1 MKNWFLLQ
9 FRPNGHRLAERN
21 LKRQGFETFLPL
33 QEVTRR
39 RATRFF
45 NDLRPLF
52 PGYMFVA
59 ISEDS
64 APWRQINST
73 LGVSKLV
80 VMEKSPKPVPR
91 DLISELIQRC
101 DGGGV
106 LMPSPNLAPGATV
119 EILSGPFAHFVA
131 TIESISGEERVWVL
145 LDILSQKTQVEL
157 NQAQL
162 QIMR

>member
-1 MKNWFLLQ
+1 MKDWFLLQ
-9 FRPNGHRLAERN
+9 CKPNGHRLAERN

-33 QEVTRR
+33 QEVTKR

-59 ISEDS
+59 VEEGS

-80 VMEKSPKPVPR
+80 TMDKSPKPVPG
-91 DLISELIQRC
+91 DLISELLERC
-101 DGGGV
+101 DSRGI
-106 LMPSPNLAPGATV
+106 LMPSPNLTPGATV
-119 EILSGPFAHFVA
+119 EILSGPFSHVIA
-131 TIESISGEERVWVL
+131 TIETISSNQRVWVL
-145 LDILSQKTQVEL
+145 LEILGQKSQIEL

>member
-1 MKNWFLLQ
+1 MKNWFLVQ

-59 ISEDS
+59 IDESS

-73 LGVSKLV
+73 LGVSRLV
-80 VMEKSPKPVPR
+80 MMEKSPKPVPR
-91 DLISELIQRC
+91 DLISELIKRC
-101 DGGGV
+101 DSGGV
-106 LMPSPNLAPGATV
+106 LMPSPNLAPGETV
-119 EILSGPFAHFVA
+119 EILSGPFSHFVA
-131 TIESISGEERVWVL
+131 TIESISDEERVWVL
-145 LDILSQKTQVEL
+145 LDILGQETQVEL

-162 QIMR
+162 QVMR